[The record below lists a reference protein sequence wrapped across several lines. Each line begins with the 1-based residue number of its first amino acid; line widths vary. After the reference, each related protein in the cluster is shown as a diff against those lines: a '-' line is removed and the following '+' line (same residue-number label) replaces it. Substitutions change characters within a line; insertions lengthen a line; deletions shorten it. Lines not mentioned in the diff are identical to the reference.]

1 MRLSSFSIGETTYHT
16 VMFSEQLEHDVQT
29 AIAKRITESGSCKL
43 CDVTLQ
49 MGAFLHA
56 NKEILDVQIPQY
68 NGKKVF
74 MLQCMGFP
82 TEDTHSTIR
91 GEQIRIMSESKQKL
105 WQLIDADVDVRQ
117 TLIKVAW
124 AIEFGSRAKGEI
136 CEPIYEFL
144 HEISVEDSMAFL
156 KKSDIVAFNLLCIL
170 GFVSHGRIVKYT
182 ANLTPLGAEWLADVD
197 SEHVVA
203 QSVAKACL
211 AKTKFPAEAN

>member
-1 MRLSSFSIGETTYHT
+1 
-16 VMFSEQLEHDVQT
+16 MFSEQLEHDVQT

-136 CEPIYEFL
+136 FEPIYDF

-203 QSVAKACL
+203 AAVAKSCL
-211 AKTKFPAEAN
+211 KTTGPA